1 MSSINLQIKDIIK
14 DIKFLILLLI
24 KCWGFFFRQQ
34 EVSEEERQ
42 RQERLAKDRIE
53 AARRRRRE
61 GQGSPEEAINHDS
74 TDRMELQESL
84 NMAIDRRHQHERD
97 LLIQVGLWIAEVR
110 VHIHHKDS
118 LIHTH

>member
-1 MSSINLQIKDIIK
+1 ML
-14 DIKFLILLLI
+14 
-24 KCWGFFFRQQ
+24 GVFFRQQ

-118 LIHTH
+118 LIHTHGDFYNNSLIGFCDTRNCICER